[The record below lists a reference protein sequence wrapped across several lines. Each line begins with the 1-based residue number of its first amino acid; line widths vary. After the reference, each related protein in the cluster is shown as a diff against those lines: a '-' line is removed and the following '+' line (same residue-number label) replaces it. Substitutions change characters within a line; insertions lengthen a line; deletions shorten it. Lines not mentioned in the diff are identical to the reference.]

1 MTAFDY
7 AVLLIIGF
15 SILLSI
21 MRGMV
26 REVLAL
32 LAWFVAFWIAN
43 LYTVQFEP
51 ILPKAI
57 PGDSLRFLAAF
68 VILFLV
74 TLLLMSLLT
83 ITLAEFVKTIGLS
96 MVDRGLGA
104 FFGLARGL
112 LIVLV
117 LVLLAGLTS
126 IPRQRFWQNAMF
138 SAPLE
143 ALAVSIKP
151 WLPDDLSKRIQYD
164 I

>member
-7 AVLLIIGF
+7 SVLLIIGF
-15 SILLSI
+15 SILLSL

-32 LAWFVAFWIAN
+32 LSWFVAFWIAN
-43 LYTVQFEP
+43 IYSVQFEP
-51 ILPKAI
+51 ILPNAI
-57 PGDSLRFLAAF
+57 PDESLRFLAAF

-83 ITLAEFVKTIGLS
+83 ITLSELVKTIGLS
-96 MVDRGLGA
+96 MMDRGLGA

-117 LVLLAGLTS
+117 LVLLAGLTAV
-126 IPRQRFWQNAMF
+126 PRQGFWQNAMF

-151 WLPDDLSKRIQYD
+151 WLPDDLSKRIKYD
-164 I
+164 M